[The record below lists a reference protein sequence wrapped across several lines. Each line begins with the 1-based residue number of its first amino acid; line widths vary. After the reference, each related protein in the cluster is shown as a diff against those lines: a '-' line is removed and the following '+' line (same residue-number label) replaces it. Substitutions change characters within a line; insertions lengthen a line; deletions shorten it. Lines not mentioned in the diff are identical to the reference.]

1 MLRRNFNR
9 LSLLSINLLAVS
21 CITHGNST
29 PSALPLGSMST
40 TATYDV
46 LGDATGTSKGAIVL
60 WFFQIEGENKSG
72 SVAGGSSSGGGIF
85 SSLLGSMP
93 SPVEAAAIYNAIESV
108 PGADALISP
117 RFHRDIVDY
126 LGFYRTEVVTVTGKA
141 IRINPSVEPDP
152 K

>member
-1 MLRRNFNR
+1 ML
-9 LSLLSINLLAVS
+9 
-21 CITHGNST
+21 
-29 PSALPLGSMST
+29 
-40 TATYDV
+40 
-46 LGDATGTSKGAIVL
+46 
-60 WFFQIEGENKSG
+60 
-72 SVAGGSSSGGGIF
+72 
-85 SSLLGSMP
+85 

-141 IRINPSVEPDP
+141 IRINPSVESAP